1 MFKEGDILDANATF
15 NLIQCAYDQD
25 RVYKMLTEEIQ
36 KFEENVRETVG
47 SINDGYEEM
56 SQKYEE
62 LT

>member
-1 MFKEGDILDANATF
+1 
-15 NLIQCAYDQD
+15 
-25 RVYKMLTEEIQ
+25 MLTEEIQ